1 MQNSC
6 RVTLGG
12 IWFKTSSAAHSRGER
27 LAKRTR
33 SRMDKSILKM
43 AGEIDKKQ
51 NRWGTIYKM
60 SSDKVEHSLLM
71 NATTKHEDQFGIEK
85 IYIFCDNWHLIEFN
99 AFNK

>member
-1 MQNSC
+1 M
-6 RVTLGG
+6 
-12 IWFKTSSAAHSRGER
+12 
-27 LAKRTR
+27 AKRTR

-51 NRWGTIYKM
+51 NRWSTICKV
-60 SSDKVEHSLLM
+60 SSDKVEHSLLV
-71 NATTKHEDQFGIEK
+71 NTTTKHEDQFRIEK